1 MRSPKVSIIMGIFN
15 CERYLGDA
23 IESILSQTF
32 SDWEFIMC
40 DDGSS
45 DRTLQIAEKYKLK
58 YPKKFVIL
66 KNEKNMGLN
75 YTLNK
80 CLAVANGEYI
90 ARMDGDDICAPT
102 RLEKEVIFLENHPE
116 FALVSTEMV
125 MFDELGDWG
134 IKKVIE
140 RPSKNDFCRHTP
152 FFCHAAVMIRKR
164 VFQEVEGY
172 TVDPK
177 LLRVEDCHLW
187 FKIYGRGYVGA
198 NISEPLYKMR
208 DDRNATNRRT
218 FKARMNGI
226 YVMWI
231 GFHLLQMP
239 WYKYWYVLRGAVL
252 ELVKCI
258 IPLSVY
264 EFLHKRKFDR
274 SVSNE

>member
-1 MRSPKVSIIMGIFN
+1 M
-15 CERYLGDA
+15 
-23 IESILSQTF
+23 
-32 SDWEFIMC
+32 
-40 DDGSS
+40 
-45 DRTLQIAEKYKLK
+45 
-58 YPKKFVIL
+58 
-66 KNEKNMGLN
+66 
-75 YTLNK
+75 
-80 CLAVANGEYI
+80 
-90 ARMDGDDICAPT
+90 
-102 RLEKEVIFLENHPE
+102 
-116 FALVSTEMV
+116 
-125 MFDELGDWG
+125 
-134 IKKVIE
+134 
-140 RPSKNDFCRHTP
+140 
-152 FFCHAAVMIRKR
+152 
-164 VFQEVEGY
+164 EGY